1 MDKIIG
7 IMLLAA
13 AVISIMLSFFNPLKV
28 FI

>member
-7 IMLLAA
+7 IMLLGAA
-13 AVISIMLSFFNPLKV
+13 ITSLMLSFFNPLKV

>member
-7 IMLLAA
+7 IMLLGAA
-13 AVISIMLSFFNPLKV
+13 ITSLVMSFFNPIKV

>member
-7 IMLLAA
+7 IMLLGSAI
-13 AVISIMLSFFNPLKV
+13 VSLMLSFFNPLKV

>member
-7 IMLLAA
+7 IMLLGTA
-13 AVISIMLSFFNPLKV
+13 ITSLMLSFFNPLKV